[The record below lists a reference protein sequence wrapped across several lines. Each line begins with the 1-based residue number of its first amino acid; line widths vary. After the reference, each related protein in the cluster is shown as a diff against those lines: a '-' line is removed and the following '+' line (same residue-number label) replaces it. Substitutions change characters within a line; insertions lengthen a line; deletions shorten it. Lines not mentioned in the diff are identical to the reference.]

1 MMNNN
6 RDNHKNINLSF
17 IFRLKKSSLTKIIF
31 VLPYSRLEKKRQC
44 IKNKTTP
51 KNHTIS
57 TK

>member
-17 IFRLKKSSLTKIIF
+17 IFRLKKNSLTKII
-31 VLPYSRLEKKRQC
+31 LSYHIQIRKKTTVY
-44 IKNKTTP
+44 KNKTTP

>member
-17 IFRLKKSSLTKIIF
+17 IFRLKKLSYKNNFCLTIF
-31 VLPYSRLEKKRQC
+31 QIRKKRQC